1 MGETKKFLGT
11 EICQPWGYHYTVE
24 GVFGMMKPK
33 QPTSAYL
40 YFNSETVTKL
50 LKEEQGLIMTDATKR
65 AAGTWSKFT
74 DKEKEIWIQKNQK
87 DVER

>member
-1 MGETKKFLGT
+1 
-11 EICQPWGYHYTVE
+11 
-24 GVFGMMKPK
+24 MMKPK

-74 DKEKEIWIQKNQK
+74 DKEKEVWIQKNQK